1 MEKYNKL
8 KEFVL
13 ALEPDVI
20 KFYDKGVSDA
30 GTRVTVAMQ
39 ELKDLA
45 QELRV
50 EIFTRKKN
58 NMIKHNKKRGS

>member
-13 ALEPDVI
+13 SLETDMS
-20 KFYDKGVSDA
+20 KFYEKGVNDA
-30 GTRVTVAMQ
+30 GTRASVAMQ
-39 ELKDLA
+39 ELKKMA

-50 EIFTRKKN
+50 EIFDRKKN
-58 NMIKHNKKRGS
+58 NMIKRNKKRGS